1 MTKKLILWLGISL
14 VCFTAFVLSVR
25 ATEKETVSLTNVD
38 GKVEATLELPGEAVE
53 EIVAL
58 QLSFQIETGEGTFK
72 KEDISFDFDA
82 GFSGA
87 TVQKYNYQEDTG
99 VLSIYISG
107 KKDLYSGKGLNQ
119 SQNPEI
125 PLGKVVVNSDKTAS
139 VKVVKNSF
147 KTVNKAHGMYEG
159 EVNTGDGGTTIN
171 NGNTGGDAENNPGS
185 SNENFNPG
193 EGSDNENGNYGSGS
207 SEEDGNRVQPTD
219 QEAGTINIKG
229 ISKKILNAGRSEG
242 TDRINEEQNSG
253 DLTDRV
259 QEEDESWLS
268 EDFRWEEGAKL
279 WEEKL
284 GAVDMD
290 VWTKLFFG
298 LFIVSASVASA
309 IGIGLAV
316 KASQKRKKRR
326 KRRIQASHG
335 GYSATGTGRR
345 TASPHVGQRHLQ
357 KGSSTVQL
365 EKVHKK
371 SSASLEKSPT
381 NRGKSKRRVQN
392 VQAKKHPQKKRIYQE
407 QPKWK
412 DNGKPYVRK
421 RRKIS

>member
-25 ATEKETVSLTNVD
+25 ATEKESVSLTNVD
-38 GKVEATLELPGEAVE
+38 GKVQATLELPGEAAE

-99 VLSIYISG
+99 ILSIYISG
-107 KKDLYSGKGLNQ
+107 KEDLYSGKGLNQ

-159 EVNTGDGGTTIN
+159 EVNTGDGGQTIN
-171 NGNTGGDAENNPGS
+171 NGNTGGDADNSPGSDEAIGNPGS
-185 SNENFNPG
+185 SNGSFNPG
-193 EGSDNENGNYGSGS
+193 EGNDDENGVYGSGS
-207 SEEDGNRVQPTD
+207 SGKDSGNVQPTD
-219 QEAGTINIKG
+219 RDAGTVGVLG
-229 ISKKILNAGRSEG
+229 ISKKILNADWSEE
-242 TDRINEEQNSG
+242 TDKIDAEP
-253 DLTDRV
+253 DADDFTDQE

-268 EDFRWEEGAKL
+268 EDLLWEEGAKF
-279 WEEKL
+279 WKEKT
-284 GAVDMD
+284 GALDMD

-298 LFIVSASVASA
+298 LFAVSASVASA
-309 IGIGLAV
+309 IGISLAV
-316 KASQKRKKRR
+316 KASQKRKKRK
-326 KRRIQASHG
+326 KRRIQ
-335 GYSATGTGRR
+335 
-345 TASPHVGQRHLQ
+345 
-357 KGSSTVQL
+357 K
-365 EKVHKK
+365 
-371 SSASLEKSPT
+371 
-381 NRGKSKRRVQN
+381 
-392 VQAKKHPQKKRIYQE
+392 VQAKKRSRKKHTQKKRTHQE
-407 QPKWK
+407 QPVWK
-412 DNGKPYVRK
+412 DINKPYVRK